1 VVNFHHDVKC
11 LHLRKKVTPFHSY
24 SQQSSPLS
32 LNSLHHLLAI
42 MHLWTQHQPTSARTT
57 SVNDEQFLCFF
68 EQFGEVIDSVVMV
81 DRSTKRS
88 RGFGFVTFASQVC

>member
-1 VVNFHHDVKC
+1 MD
-11 LHLRKKVTPFHSY
+11 
-24 SQQSSPLS
+24 
-32 LNSLHHLLAI
+32 
-42 MHLWTQHQPTSARTT
+42 TT
-57 SVNDEQFLCFF
+57 VNDEQFLCFF

>member
-1 VVNFHHDVKC
+1 MHGHNINQQ
-11 LHLRKKVTPFHSY
+11 PHS
-24 SQQSSPLS
+24 
-32 LNSLHHLLAI
+32 
-42 MHLWTQHQPTSARTT
+42 
-57 SVNDEQFLCFF
+57 SVNDEQFLYFF

>member
-1 VVNFHHDVKC
+1 MSNTALIEEEGH
-11 LHLRKKVTPFHSY
+11 TTFHSY
-24 SQQSSPLS
+24 SLIRPLYLS
-32 LNSLHHLLAI
+32 TLYLPHLLT
-42 MHLWTQHQPTSARTT
+42 MMMDTTSTNRTT